1 MRKITRDE
9 FIARSTDT
17 HNAKYDYSLVE
28 YVNAYTKVKI
38 ICPSHGEFEQIARN
52 HTGGRGCSICNA
64 PVINTRSFIIKA
76 QSIHGGKYDYSKS
89 EYTRNNYK
97 IKIICPIHGEFEQ
110 TADSHL
116 RGRGCKGCHSDR
128 FTTKTFITRSTS
140 VHGDR
145 YDYSLTDYTGAI
157 NKVKIICNTHGEFE
171 QNASSHLSGS
181 GCPSCS
187 VSGFDMEKQGTLY
200 ILRSN
205 CGMYFKAG
213 ISNNSKRRIVEL
225 RRRTPFEFEPIAK
238 INNSGDVIFKLEKAF
253 HSGFESAQMKGFDG
267 CTEWF
272 KWDASVNDWI
282 STLSI

>member
-1 MRKITRDE
+1 M
-9 FIARSTDT
+9 
-17 HNAKYDYSLVE
+17 LVQF
-28 YVNAYTKVKI
+28 NK
-38 ICPSHGEFEQIARN
+38 
-52 HTGGRGCSICNA
+52 CNKA
-64 PVINTRSFIIKA
+64 EFIIKA
-76 QSIHGGKYDYSKS
+76 QSNHGG
-89 EYTRNNYK
+89 
-97 IKIICPIHGEFEQ
+97 
-110 TADSHL
+110 
-116 RGRGCKGCHSDR
+116 
-128 FTTKTFITRSTS
+128 
-140 VHGDR
+140 R
-145 YDYSLTDYTGAI
+145 YDYSLADYTGAV

-238 INNSGDVIFKLEKAF
+238 INNSGDVVFKLEKAF
-253 HSGFESAQMKGFDG
+253 HSNFESAQMKGFDG

-272 KWDASVNDWI
+272 KWEPNVNDWI
-282 STLSI
+282 ALLTR